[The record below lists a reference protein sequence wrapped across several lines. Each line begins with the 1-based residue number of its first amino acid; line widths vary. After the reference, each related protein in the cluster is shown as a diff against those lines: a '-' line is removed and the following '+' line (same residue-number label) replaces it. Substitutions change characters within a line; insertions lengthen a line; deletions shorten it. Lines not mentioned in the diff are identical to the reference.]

1 MADFFLNG
9 TLHYGTESHP
19 SEFTAGYYNTFI
31 RDGYLPIA
39 RLFGRYGVILCCVGF
54 EMRDSEEKQM
64 HPLSSSEGFFRQILL
79 AARASDLPLDGENS
93 TARLNNQSLQQVLK
107 MSRFYSDGLDELFFS
122 FNFVRMGQTLFE
134 RDNWTRFTEFVKQ
147 ISHGSNF
154 QAKLNFGGSE
164 LCLSTSAAKKVRVA
178 LAYC

>member
-1 MADFFLNG
+1 MLW
-9 TLHYGTESHP
+9 HYGTESHP
-19 SEFTAGYYNTFI
+19 SELTVGYYNTSI

-39 RLFGRYGVILCCVGF
+39 CLFGRYGVILCCVGF

-64 HPLSSSEGFFRQILL
+64 HPLSSSEGLLRQILL

-93 TARLNNQSLQQVLK
+93 A
-107 MSRFYSDGLDELFFS
+107 
-122 FNFVRMGQTLFE
+122 TLFE

-154 QAKLNFGGSE
+154 QAKRNFGGSE

>member
-1 MADFFLNG
+1 MLASLNACAQEVGMREWGNGGPGNLMQNPEETEFFKSDGSWNMAYFFLNG
-9 TLHYGTESHP
+9 MHWHYGTESHP
-19 SEFTAGYYNTFI
+19 SELTAGYYNTSI

-64 HPLSSSEGFFRQILL
+64 HPLSSSEGLLRQILL

-93 TARLNNQSLQQVLK
+93 AARLKPVIAAGAE
-107 MSRFYSDGLDELFFS
+107 D
-122 FNFVRMGQTLFE
+122 V
-134 RDNWTRFTEFVKQ
+134 Q

-164 LCLSTSAAKKVRVA
+164 LCLSTSTAKKV
-178 LAYC
+178 